1 MKCSVYIATSA
12 DGYIATPDGGV
23 EWLDTAANPESGER
37 EHFGDGGFAN
47 YLDSIDCMVMGRN
60 TMEKVAGFNLSPEQW
75 PYGNLPVFVLSKSI
89 KELPENLPES
99 VTLFAGDIPGLVDQ
113 LERQGHKH
121 AYVDGGALISSFL
134 QLGLINELCVSQ
146 APVILGD
153 GLPLF
158 GKIKK
163 TLRLSDAKA
172 TAFSNDFIQW
182 RYTVSK
188 R

>member
-23 EWLDTAANPESGER
+23 DWLDTAANPESGER

-47 YLDSIDCMVMGRN
+47 FLDSVDCMVMGRN
-60 TMEKVAGFNLSPEQW
+60 TMEKVAGFNLSAEQW
-75 PYGNLPVFVLSKSI
+75 PYGNIPIYVLSKSI
-89 KELPENLPES
+89 NALPVNLPHT
-99 VTLFAGDIPGLVDQ
+99 VTLFSGDIPDLVDQ
-113 LERQGHKH
+113 LVSQGLKH

-134 QLGLINELCVSQ
+134 QLGLIDELCVSQ

-158 GKIKK
+158 RKIGK

-182 RYTVSK
+182 RYSVSK